1 MRIVKHFSRF
11 SLMLVALL
19 GLGAVVAACGD
30 VTATPAPAA
39 TIAPAAYQV
48 TRGVK
53 TDLAQYFA
61 PDTTI
66 YTTFNTNATSDQ
78 IKGWQAVSDYLSNIP
93 ELKNV
98 FQQTDLLKLANMGN
112 YDTDIKPWIGNEM
125 AIGVT
130 DVGALAGLVASTQSG
145 SMPTGLGNIP
155 LVVAASVKD
164 KAKLETF
171 VTDFLTKSNLTPTT
185 ETYKGATLKTVNLF
199 ILSLTIGYDDTRFFF
214 GPTAQVKATL
224 DRVATASLASQAQ
237 FKKVATNLPAEN
249 LAFVYTD
256 AQAISKSIANNPNLQ
271 KMLSKNNSTATTMP
285 DVSYLTGQGAT
296 VAMAADGMRVDS
308 YQAFGANLPAD
319 VKTRLSKATNP
330 NNILDAL
337 PEKTLAFANGQD
349 GKSAY
354 TSFTQSLSTMGDQGK
369 KIQEAITK
377 FETDSGVSL
386 QNDVANLFG
395 DEAVVFA
402 QPISGYTSGDK
413 NTSPVSAALLAKVSD
428 KAAAQASLDKIA
440 AAIEKA
446 DQSGATKFQS
456 KTLAGVTFKQAT
468 KANSNSS
475 LNLGVA
481 GNYVFFSSSEEQTG
495 AILAAINGNATF
507 SKSASAATFNKVKD
521 GLPGNNQGYAY
532 LDLQQAVST
541 GLATLPADQLA
552 KTKATSDKLT
562 EFKAVGFSTTQ
573 NSNESFSTAY
583 VYFPGIKKP

>member
-330 NNILDAL
+330 NSILDAL